1 MKIEIW
7 SDIMC
12 PFCYIGKK
20 HFEEAVE
27 HLPFK
32 NNINIIWKS
41 FQLDPTLEQ
50 GNNTISATEYLMT
63 RKGISKQYVEQMLS
77 DISNRGAEV
86 GIEFNQD
93 ISKVTNT
100 FLAHRLIQFA
110 QSKGKANEIEERLFK
125 AHFTLGENVGEI
137 NTLLNISEEIGLD
150 RNEVE
155 QVLNSNQY
163 SNEVESDIIE
173 AQKLGI
179 RGVPFF
185 VIDRKYGISGA
196 QPVELFKETLE
207 KAYEEGSLKFEMQN
221 TTNSNSC
228 DADGCE
234 I

>member
-20 HFEEAVE
+20 HFEEAVK

-32 NNINIIWKS
+32 NSINIIWKS

-100 FLAHRLIQFA
+100 FLAHRLIHFA
-110 QSKGKANEIEERLFK
+110 QSKGKANEMEERLFK

-150 RNEVE
+150 RNEIE

-163 SNEVESDIIE
+163 SSEVESDIIE
-173 AQKLGI
+173 AQQLGI

-196 QPVELFKETLE
+196 QPVEVFTKTLE
-207 KAYEEGSLKFEMQN
+207 KAYEEVSPKFEMQN
-221 TTNSNSC
+221 TTNANSC
-228 DADGCE
+228 DADGCD